1 MYAPSSTATAT
12 ATATPA
18 LTLTPTPTPN
28 RSTSTSRRRNR
39 STFYDADYI
48 QSSSK
53 NYVEDDYNGIEEEAT
68 KRARSTA
75 QQYSPTSS
83 AEFAPQHQYP
93 TQRGRGGDG
102 RVVRFAEYIEIRT
115 YNVVLGDHPWCEDGY
130 AIELGNE
137 VLSIEYQH
145 HPHQYQ
151 HRHSSSLHRREY
163 LERKS
168 LLMEQMQVTQKELEE
183 QQQQQYD
190 DTDND
195 NQHHN
200 NNNINNINVGGGL
213 SRIRSIDSCLS
224 RVLNTIVNAAA

>member
-1 MYAPSSTATAT
+1 MG
-12 ATATPA
+12 
-18 LTLTPTPTPN
+18 TPTPN
-28 RSTSTSRRRNR
+28 RSTSRRRNR

-53 NYVEDDYNGIEEEAT
+53 NYVEDDYNGMEEEAT
-68 KRARSTA
+68 KRARSAA

-83 AEFAPQHQYP
+83 AEYVPQHQYP
-93 TQRGRGGDG
+93 TQRGRGGEV
-102 RVVRFAEYIEIRT
+102 RVVRFSEYIEVRT

-137 VLSIEYQH
+137 VLSIEYQR
-145 HPHQYQ
+145 HPNQYQ

-168 LLMEQMQVTQKELEE
+168 LLMEQMQVTHKELEG
-183 QQQQQYD
+183 QRQQQYD
-190 DTDND
+190 DNDND

-200 NNNINNINVGGGL
+200 NNNININVGGL